1 MGLLAFFV
9 GSAKCLMFRNL
20 YTMRQ
25 SLCVRNFGPI
35 GNVDVNFGD
44 LTILIGP
51 QASGKSLFLELFKL
65 VKDKAHIVSTLK
77 KYNYILN
84 KSDINPLLDYYFGES
99 MSQVLSDSTEILF
112 EGEKLNM
119 TSLLQGKN
127 NSEEAVFYVPAQRI
141 LSISDGRPKNFM
153 EFDITTP
160 YVLRVFSETLRVF
173 IQGGLGNP
181 DTIFPMRNRLKVNM
195 RDSINNTIFHGGK
208 VVIDQTAGQRK
219 MKLNVGKAK
228 LPFMTWS
235 AGQKEFMP
243 LLLAMY
249 CLSGPPTSVINKDG
263 YKWVVIEEPEMGLH
277 PKAIE
282 TVVLQIIELMQ
293 NGYKVIVSTHS
304 TILLEFAWAFGI
316 LKNLNERTFRKA
328 MCELFS
334 VDTHDSMADLFRDLK
349 EKNVKTYFMSSNGG
363 EGVVSSDI
371 SSLDVESD
379 TDFVADW
386 GGLSFFA
393 GKASEIVGKYY
404 QE

>member
-1 MGLLAFFV
+1 MCAEF
-9 GSAKCLMFRNL
+9 GSHKKAD
-20 YTMRQ
+20 
-25 SLCVRNFGPI
+25 
-35 GNVDVNFGD
+35 VDFGD
-44 LTILIGP
+44 LTVLIGP

-65 VKDKAHIVSTLK
+65 VKDRAHIVSTLK

-84 KSDINPLLDYYFGES
+84 KSDIKPLLEYYFGEG
-99 MSQVLSDSTEILF
+99 MSQVLSDSTEISF
-112 EGEKLNM
+112 AGEKLNI
-119 TSLLQGKN
+119 TSLLQSRN
-127 NSEEAVFYVPAQRI
+127 NSDEAVFYVPAQRI

-173 IQGGLGNP
+173 LQGGLGNP
-181 DTIFPMRNRLKVNM
+181 DTLFPMRNRLKVNM
-195 RDSINNTIFHGGK
+195 RNSINNTIFHGGK
-208 VVIDQTAGQRK
+208 VVIEQTAGQRK
-219 MKLNVGKAK
+219 MKLNIGKAN

-304 TILLEFAWAFGI
+304 TILLEFAWALGM
-316 LKNLNERTFRKA
+316 LKNLDELTLQKA

-334 VDTHDSMADLFRDLK
+334 VDKHDSTANLFKGLK
-349 EKNVKTYFMSSNGG
+349 EKNVKTYFMSSKG
-363 EGVVSSDI
+363 EDGVFASDI

-404 QE
+404 QD

>member
-1 MGLLAFFV
+1 
-9 GSAKCLMFRNL
+9 
-20 YTMRQ
+20 MRQ
-25 SLCVRNFGPI
+25 RLCVQNFGPI
-35 GNVDVNFGD
+35 KNVDVDFGD
-44 LTILIGP
+44 LTVLIGP
-51 QASGKSLFLELFKL
+51 QASGKSLLLELFKL
-65 VKDKAHIVSTLK
+65 VKDKAHVVGTLK
-77 KYNYILN
+77 RYNYILN
-84 KSDINPLLDYYFGES
+84 KSDVNPLLEYYFGEG
-99 MSQVLSDSTEILF
+99 MSQVLSDSTEISVD
-112 EGEKLNM
+112 GEKINIA
-119 TSLLQGKN
+119 SLLQGRN
-127 NSEEAVFYVPAQRI
+127 NSEETVFYVPAQRI

-160 YVLRVFSETLRVF
+160 YVLRMFSETLRVF
-173 IQGGLGNP
+173 VQGGLGNP
-181 DTIFPMRNRLKVNM
+181 DTLFPMRNRLKANM
-195 RDSINNTIFHGGK
+195 RSAIDNSIFHGGK

-219 MKLNVGKAK
+219 MKLNVGKAN

-243 LLLAMY
+243 LLLAVY
-249 CLSGPPTSVINKDG
+249 CLSGPPTAVVNKEG

-304 TILLEFAWAFGI
+304 TVLLEFAWVLGM
-316 LKNLNERTFRKA
+316 LKNQKELTLKKA

-334 VDTHDSMADLFRDLK
+334 VGKHDSAAKLFEDLK
-349 EKNVKTYFMSSNGG
+349 EKDIKTYFMSSNGD

-371 SSLDVESD
+371 TSLDVESD

-404 QE
+404 KD

>member
-1 MGLLAFFV
+1 
-9 GSAKCLMFRNL
+9 
-20 YTMRQ
+20 MRQ
-25 SLCVRNFGPI
+25 RLSIKNFGPI
-35 GNVDVNFGD
+35 RHADIEFGD

-51 QASGKSLFLELFKL
+51 QASGKSLLLELFKL
-65 VKDKAHIVSTLK
+65 VKDKAHVASTLR

-84 KSDINPLLDYYFGES
+84 KTDNKPFLEYYFGEG
-99 MSQVLSDSTEILF
+99 MSQLICDNTDVSF
-112 EGEKLNM
+112 NGEKQILSS
-119 TSLLQGKN
+119 SLATKN
-127 NSEEAVFYVPAQRI
+127 NKVAESVFYVPAQRI

-160 YVLRVFSETLRVF
+160 YVLRIFSETLRVF
-173 IQGGLGNP
+173 VQGGLGNP
-181 DTIFPMRNRLKVNM
+181 DTIFPMKNRLKGGM
-195 RDSINNTIFHGGK
+195 RNSIDQSIFHGGK
-208 VVIDQTAGQRK
+208 VVIDQSAGQRK
-219 MKLNVGKAK
+219 MKLKVGDVS

-249 CLSGPPTSVINKDG
+249 CLSGPPTSVVSKDD
-263 YKWVVIEEPEMGLH
+263 YKWVIIEEPEMGLH

-282 TVVLQIIELMQ
+282 TVILQIIELMQ
-293 NGYKVIVSTHS
+293 NGYRVVISTHS
-304 TILLEFAWAFGI
+304 TTFLEFAWTFGM
-316 LKNLNERTFRKA
+316 LKNLSGTKLRKA
-328 MCELFS
+328 MCNLFS
-334 VDTHDSMADLFRDLK
+334 IGVHDTTASLFKGIEKKEIRAFFLSPRD
-349 EKNVKTYFMSSNGG
+349 G

-393 GKASEIVGKYY
+393 GKASEVVGKYY

>member
-1 MGLLAFFV
+1 
-9 GSAKCLMFRNL
+9 
-20 YTMRQ
+20 MRQ
-25 SLCVRNFGPI
+25 RLCVQNFGPI
-35 GNVDVNFGD
+35 KNVDVDFGD
-44 LTILIGP
+44 LTVLIGP
-51 QASGKSLFLELFKL
+51 QASGKSLLLELFKL
-65 VKDKAHIVSTLK
+65 VKDKAHVVGTLK
-77 KYNYILN
+77 RYNYILN
-84 KSDINPLLDYYFGES
+84 KSDVNPLLEYYFGEG
-99 MSQVLSDSTEILF
+99 MSQVLSGSTEISVD
-112 EGEKLNM
+112 GEKINIA
-119 TSLLQGKN
+119 SLLQGRN
-127 NSEEAVFYVPAQRI
+127 NSEETVFYVPAQRI

-160 YVLRVFSETLRVF
+160 YVLRMFSETLRVF
-173 IQGGLGNP
+173 VQGGLGNP
-181 DTIFPMRNRLKVNM
+181 DTLFPMRNRLKANM
-195 RDSINNTIFHGGK
+195 RSAIDNSIFHGGK

-219 MKLNVGKAK
+219 MKLNVGKAN

-243 LLLAMY
+243 LLLAVY
-249 CLSGPPTSVINKDG
+249 CLSGPPTAVVNKEG

-304 TILLEFAWAFGI
+304 TVLLEFAWVLGM
-316 LKNLNERTFRKA
+316 LKNQKELTLKKA

-334 VDTHDSMADLFRDLK
+334 VGKHDSAAKLFEGLK
-349 EKNVKTYFMSSNGG
+349 EKDIKTYFMSSNGD

-371 SSLDVESD
+371 TSLDVESD

-404 QE
+404 KD

>member
-1 MGLLAFFV
+1 MMDTGTLRWKFDISAF
-9 GSAKCLMFRNL
+9 R
-20 YTMRQ
+20 
-25 SLCVRNFGPI
+25 
-35 GNVDVNFGD
+35 
-44 LTILIGP
+44 LIGRDLITDRVT
-51 QASGKSLFLELFKL
+51 ALFEL
-65 VKDKAHIVSTLK
+65 VKNCYDANANVVSVHFNNVSPDSKGVSSIVIDDDGYGMSFEDVRDKWMVIGTSSK
-77 KYNYILN
+77 RRN
-84 KSDINPLLDYYFGES
+84 KISPSPYS
-99 MSQVLSDSTEILF
+99 RRCV
-112 EGEKLNM
+112 GEK
-119 TSLLQGKN
+119 G
-127 NSEEAVFYVPAQRI
+127 I
-141 LSISDGRPKNFM
+141 GR
-153 EFDITTP
+153 
-160 YVLRVFSETLRVF
+160 
-173 IQGGLGNP
+173 
-181 DTIFPMRNRLKVNM
+181 
-195 RDSINNTIFHGGK
+195 FHGGK

-219 MKLNVGKAK
+219 MKLNVGKAN

-371 SSLDVESD
+371 SSLDIESD